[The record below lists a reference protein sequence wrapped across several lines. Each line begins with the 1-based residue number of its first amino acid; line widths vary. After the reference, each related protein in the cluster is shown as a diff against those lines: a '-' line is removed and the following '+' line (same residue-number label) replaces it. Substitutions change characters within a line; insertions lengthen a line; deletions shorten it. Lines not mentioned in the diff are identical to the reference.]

1 MLDNSFGDSLIDKI
15 ALVAKLKSCAAISNA
30 TAMTRLVSGS
40 NLELSKNCVMG
51 MTCPTIGNALI
62 MQIPACDFSGRHA

>member
-1 MLDNSFGDSLIDKI
+1 M
-15 ALVAKLKSCAAISNA
+15 SNA